1 MGNSQV
7 RSSIELVPEG
17 CLPAA
22 LPGHDRGAGP
32 ASRGK
37 REAYRGDIP
46 GPPAPR
52 GCRASRLRKN

>member
-37 REAYRGDIP
+37 RELIVATSRVRRP
-46 GPPAPR
+46 HAAVA
-52 GCRASRLRKN
+52 RAG